1 MRIGKEALLSSGSGA
16 EVVGIMEAMLRPLAK
31 YGTLAVS
38 ESSKVPYSTT
48 RTLTV
53 ILVSNRFTY
62 VSHLLTLG
70 VFSQAVSNGQ
80 TTETTTSN
88 DIVVRLALG
97 LVLRDLA
104 RDVPAMAWESSDGIK
119 QRCDAD
125 KLDGRSQDVL
135 RKHYGGMS
143 YHLHQENRG

>member
-1 MRIGKEALLSSGSGA
+1 MH
-16 EVVGIMEAMLRPLAK
+16 
-31 YGTLAVS
+31 TLWVLGQA
-38 ESSKVPYSTT
+38 
-48 RTLTV
+48 
-53 ILVSNRFTY
+53 ISN
-62 VSHLLTLG
+62 
-70 VFSQAVSNGQ
+70 NQ

-88 DIVVRLALG
+88 DVVVGLAFG

-104 RDVPAMAWESSDGIK
+104 RNIPAMAWESSDGIK